1 MRARQAAVLSRD
13 ELLLARRLADY
24 AERAPVAVLLSAL
37 SALIVW
43 MLVPDGSLGAWNMLG
58 ALWLLVVGSTG
69 SARIWQA
76 RRIEALT
83 IDFGY
88 ISRQARRAE
97 WLAYVDALCWTGCLA
112 LIGSMLGYPA
122 RVTVCILLI
131 GMLTTSAIT
140 LRSMPRVGI
149 SLTIAF
155 VAGGLLATLFSGRP
169 GDYVNIPIM
178 AVYAAVVLHC
188 FRADAAAYQARF
200 HAEFEVTE
208 SAETIRLLL
217 HDYEAQSADWLW
229 RVDHAGCLVG
239 VCDRFGEAAALPP
252 PELEGKELVSLF
264 KPGPAREHL
273 SHRLLR
279 REPFRDL
286 TIELAG
292 TADEAA
298 GGRWWMLSASPREDG
313 TIRGVARDVTAT
325 RRTEQRVAYMAHHD
339 GLTGLANRFLF
350 GETLAGQ
357 LARQRRSDQCALL
370 YLDLD
375 HFKTINDTLGHS
387 CGDLLLTEAAR
398 RIASKVKGHD
408 LVSRLGGDEFAVLLT
423 RFRDADEA
431 LAVADRIVAALG
443 EPFRIEGQK
452 LTISTSVGVAFYSGM
467 GGDSDDLLRQAD
479 LALYAAKARGRG
491 CFARFEPWMED
502 RERERAALEADL
514 RSAIK
519 EGQFALHFQPLV
531 RIDTGEVAG
540 FEALVRWHHPTLGVV
555 MPGEFIPIAED
566 TGLIV
571 PLGEWILRNA
581 VMQAASWRDGLRVA
595 INLSPIQL
603 RSPRLMAQ
611 LVTAIAHTGIDP
623 TRIEL
628 EITENV
634 LLQES
639 EANVALLHKL
649 RELGVR
655 ISLDDFGTGYS
666 SLNYLRSFPFD
677 KIKIDKCFVTDLE
690 EREDCQAIIRAVTSL
705 AGTLGMDTVAE
716 GVERQEQLD
725 WLREAGCTEV
735 QGYYISYP
743 FEVDELTD
751 GRPLESRR
759 EHWRS
764 AVGQLPGAAPEQRP
778 AAPGIPAGRSVQA
791 AQSAA

>member
-1 MRARQAAVLSRD
+1 MGARQEAVLNRD
-13 ELLLARRLADY
+13 ELLLARRLGDY
-24 AERAPVAVLLSAL
+24 AAHAPVAAMLSGLSAMIACAIAPREL
-37 SALIVW
+37 MAIWHALCGI
-43 MLVPDGSLGAWNMLG
+43 
-58 ALWLLVVGSTG
+58 WLLAIGAVSTLRVWHAG
-69 SARIWQA
+69 
-76 RRIEALT
+76 RIEPDT

-88 ISRQARRAE
+88 IRRQARKAE
-97 WLAYVDALCWTGCLA
+97 VLAYADAA
-112 LIGSMLGYPA
+112 LWALGLSFIASMLDPST
-122 RVTVCILLI
+122 RVTVNILI
-131 GMLTTSAIT
+131 TGMLATAAIR
-140 LRSMPRVGI
+140 LRSMPRIGI
-149 SLTIAF
+149 ALTVAF
-155 VAGGLLATLFSGRP
+155 VAGGVGSTLLRGDPVDFVNVPVMLFYAT
-169 GDYVNIPIM
+169 
-178 AVYAAVVLHC
+178 VVLYC
-188 FRADAAAYQARF
+188 FRADAAAYEARF
-200 HAEFEVTE
+200 NAEFAVSE

-229 RVDHAGCLVG
+229 RVDHSGCLVG
-239 VCDRFGEAAALPP
+239 VCDRFGEAASMPR

-264 KPGPAREHL
+264 RHGPAREHL

-286 TIELAG
+286 TLELV
-292 TADEAA
+292 TRDDDPL

-357 LARQRRSDQCALL
+357 LARQRKGDSCALL

-398 RIASKVKGHD
+398 RITSKVKGHD
-408 LVSRLGGDEFAVLLT
+408 LVARLGGDEFAVLLT
-423 RFRDADEA
+423 RFRDAEEA
-431 LAVADRIVAALG
+431 LAVADRIVAAIT

-452 LTISTSVGVAFYSGM
+452 LHISTSVGVAFHKGQ
-467 GGDSDDLLRQAD
+467 GGNSDDLLRQAD
-479 LALYAAKARGRG
+479 LALYAAKARGRA
-491 CFARFEPWMED
+491 CFAQFEPWMED

-514 RSAIK
+514 RDAIK
-519 EGQFALHFQPLV
+519 QGQFALHFQPLV
-531 RIDTGEVAG
+531 NIDTGEVAG
-540 FEALVRWHHPTLGVV
+540 FEALVRWEHPTMGVV

-571 PLGEWILRNA
+571 PLGEWIMRNA
-581 VMQAASWRDGLRVA
+581 IAQAARWAGGQRVA
-595 INLSPIQL
+595 INLSPIQM
-603 RSPRLMAQ
+603 RSPRLMSQ

-623 TRIEL
+623 ARIEL

-634 LLQES
+634 LMQES

-677 KIKIDKCFVTDLE
+677 KIKIDKCFVADLE
-690 EREDCQAIIRAVTSL
+690 KREDCQAIIRAVTSL

-716 GVERQEQLD
+716 GVEREEQLE
-725 WLREAGCTEV
+725 WLRAAGCTEV

-743 FEVDELTD
+743 FNVEELSD
-751 GRPLESRR
+751 GRPFDSECERWRASIRR
-759 EHWRS
+759 
-764 AVGQLPGAAPEQRP
+764 LP
-778 AAPGIPAGRSVQA
+778 
-791 AQSAA
+791 SAA

>member
-1 MRARQAAVLSRD
+1 MGARQEAVLNRD
-13 ELLLARRLADY
+13 ELLLARRLGDY
-24 AERAPVAVLLSAL
+24 AAHAPVAAMLSGLSAMIACAIAPPEL
-37 SALIVW
+37 MAMWHALCGI
-43 MLVPDGSLGAWNMLG
+43 
-58 ALWLLVVGSTG
+58 WLLAIGAVSTLRVVHAG
-69 SARIWQA
+69 
-76 RRIEALT
+76 RIEPDT

-88 ISRQARRAE
+88 IRRQARKAE
-97 WLAYVDALCWTGCLA
+97 ALAYADAA
-112 LIGSMLGYPA
+112 LWALGLSFIASMLDPST
-122 RVTVCILLI
+122 RVTVNLLI
-131 GMLTTSAIT
+131 TGMLATAAIR

-149 SLTIAF
+149 ALTLAF
-155 VAGGLLATLFSGRP
+155 VAGGTASTALR
-169 GDYVNIPIM
+169 GDPIDFVNVPIM
-178 AVYAAVVLHC
+178 LFYATVVLYC
-188 FRADAAAYQARF
+188 FRADAAAYEARF
-200 HAEFEVTE
+200 NAEFAVSE

-229 RVDHAGCLVG
+229 RVDHSGCLVG
-239 VCDRFGEAAALPP
+239 VCDRFGEAASMPR

-264 KPGPAREHL
+264 RHGPAREHL

-286 TIELAG
+286 TLELA
-292 TADEAA
+292 TRDDDPL

-357 LARQRRSDQCALL
+357 LARQRKGDSCALL

-398 RIASKVKGHD
+398 RITSKVKGHD
-408 LVSRLGGDEFAVLLT
+408 LVARLGGDEFAVLLT
-423 RFRDADEA
+423 RFRDAEEA
-431 LAVADRIVAALG
+431 LAVADRIVGAITD
-443 EPFRIEGQK
+443 PFRIEGQK
-452 LTISTSVGVAFYSGM
+452 LHISTSVGVAFYKGQ
-467 GGDSDDLLRQAD
+467 GGNSDDLLRQAD
-479 LALYAAKARGRG
+479 LALYAAKARGRA
-491 CFARFEPWMED
+491 CFTQFEPWMED

-514 RSAIK
+514 RNAIK
-519 EGQFALHFQPLV
+519 QGQFALHFQPLV
-531 RIDTGEVAG
+531 NIDTGEVAG
-540 FEALVRWHHPTLGVV
+540 FEALVRWEHPTMGVV

-571 PLGEWILRNA
+571 PLGEWIMRNA
-581 VMQAASWRDGLRVA
+581 IAQAAGWPGGQRVA
-595 INLSPIQL
+595 INLSPIQM
-603 RSPRLMAQ
+603 RSPRLMSQ

-623 TRIEL
+623 ARIEL

-634 LLQES
+634 LMQES

-677 KIKIDKCFVTDLE
+677 KIKIDKCFVADLE
-690 EREDCQAIIRAVTSL
+690 KREDCQAIIRAVTSL

-716 GVERQEQLD
+716 GVEREEQLD
-725 WLREAGCTEV
+725 WLRAAGCTEV

-743 FEVDELTD
+743 FNVEELSD
-751 GRPLESRR
+751 GRPFDSECERWRASIRR
-759 EHWRS
+759 
-764 AVGQLPGAAPEQRP
+764 LP
-778 AAPGIPAGRSVQA
+778 
-791 AQSAA
+791 SAA

>member
-1 MRARQAAVLSRD
+1 MRAKQAAVLNRE

-24 AERAPVAVLLSAL
+24 ADRAPVAVMLSAL

-43 MLVPDGSLGAWNMLG
+43 NLAPRAALSAWGMLCA
-58 ALWLLVVGSTG
+58 AWLLAVGTVSV
-69 SARIWQA
+69 ARIWQA
-76 RRIEALT
+76 RRIEAVT

-88 ISRQARRAE
+88 ISRQSRLAE
-97 WLAYVDALCWTGCLA
+97 WLAYADAFCWAGCLA
-112 LIGSMLGYPA
+112 LIGSVLAYPA
-122 RVTVCILLI
+122 RVTVCIMLI

-149 SLTIAF
+149 SLTLSF
-155 VAGGLLATLFSGRP
+155 VAGGLVATALSGRP
-169 GDYVNIPIM
+169 ADFVNIPIM
-178 AVYAAVVLHC
+178 TLYAAVVLHC
-188 FRADAAAYQARF
+188 FRTDAAAYEARF
-200 HAEFEVTE
+200 HAEFEVHE

-252 PELEGKELVSLF
+252 PEIEGKELVSLF

-286 TIELAG
+286 TIELADA
-292 TADEAA
+292 ADESI

-313 TIRGVARDVTAT
+313 TIRGVARDVTAA

-398 RIASKVKGHD
+398 RITSKVKGHD
-408 LVSRLGGDEFAVLLT
+408 MVSRLGGDEFAVLLT
-423 RFRDADEA
+423 RFRDTDEA
-431 LAVADRIVAALG
+431 LAVAERIVAAIG

-452 LTISTSVGVAFYSGM
+452 LNISTSVGVAFFSGT
-467 GGDSDDLLRQAD
+467 GGSSDDLLRQAD

-502 RERERAALEADL
+502 RERERAALESDL
-514 RSAIK
+514 RSAIR

-531 RIDTGEVAG
+531 KIDSGEVAG
-540 FEALVRWHHPTLGVV
+540 FEALVRWDHPTLGVV

-581 VMQAASWRDGLRVA
+581 IMQAATWREGLRVA

-603 RSPRLMAQ
+603 RSPRLMSQ

-623 TRIEL
+623 GRIEL

-634 LLQES
+634 LMQES
-639 EANVALLHKL
+639 DANVALLHKL

-677 KIKIDKCFVTDLE
+677 KIKIDKCFVADLE
-690 EREDCQAIIRAVTSL
+690 QREDCQAIIRAVTSL
-705 AGTLGMDTVAE
+705 AGTLGMETVAE
-716 GVERQEQLD
+716 GVERKEQLD
-725 WLREAGCTEV
+725 WLRDAGCTEV

-743 FEVDELTD
+743 FNIEELSD
-751 GRPLESRR
+751 GRPLDSDR
-759 EHWRS
+759 EPWRS
-764 AVGQLPGAAPEQRP
+764 TIRHL
-778 AAPGIPAGRSVQA
+778 S
-791 AQSAA
+791 SAA

>member
-1 MRARQAAVLSRD
+1 MRTRQAAVLSRD

-24 AERAPVAVLLSAL
+24 ARRAPVAVMLSAL
-37 SALIVW
+37 SAMIVW
-43 MLVPDGSLGAWNMLG
+43 NLAPRG
-58 ALWLLVVGSTG
+58 ALAAWHMLSAAWLVIVGAVSG
-69 SARIWQA
+69 ARIWQA
-76 RRIEALT
+76 RRIDALT

-88 ISRQARRAE
+88 ISRQAQMAE
-97 WLAYVDALCWTGCLA
+97 WLAYGDALCWAGCLS
-112 LIGSMLGYPA
+112 LIGSLLDYPA

-149 SLTIAF
+149 SLTVAF
-155 VAGGLLATLFSGRP
+155 VAGGVMATALSGP
-169 GDYVNIPIM
+169 VSDFVNIPIM
-178 AVYAAVVLHC
+178 TLYAAVVLYC
-188 FRADAAAYQARF
+188 FRADAAVYEARF
-200 HAEFEVTE
+200 HAEFEVHE
-208 SAETIRLLL
+208 SAETIQLLL

-252 PELEGKELVSLF
+252 PEIEGKELVSLF
-264 KPGPAREHL
+264 RPGPAREHL

-286 TIELAG
+286 TIELAD
-292 TADEAA
+292 TADESI

-313 TIRGVARDVTAT
+313 TIRGVARDVTAA

-357 LARQRRSDQCALL
+357 LARQRRSDKCALL

-398 RIASKVKGHD
+398 RITSKVKGHD

-423 RFRDADEA
+423 RFRDTEEA
-431 LAVADRIVAALG
+431 LAVAERIVEAIC

-452 LTISTSVGVAFYSGM
+452 LNISTSVGVAFFSGT
-467 GGDSDDLLRQAD
+467 GGNSDDLLRQAD

-502 RERERAALEADL
+502 RERERAALESDL
-514 RSAIK
+514 RSAIR

-531 RIDTGEVAG
+531 KIDSGEVAG
-540 FEALVRWHHPTLGVV
+540 FEALVRWDHPTLGVV

-581 VMQAASWRDGLRVA
+581 IMQAATWREGLRVA

-603 RSPRLMAQ
+603 RSPRLMSQ

-623 TRIEL
+623 GRIEL

-634 LLQES
+634 LMQES

-677 KIKIDKCFVTDLE
+677 KIKIDKCFVADLE
-690 EREDCQAIIRAVTSL
+690 QREDCQAIIRAVTSL

-716 GVERQEQLD
+716 GVERKEQLD
-725 WLREAGCTEV
+725 WLRQAGCTEV

-743 FEVDELTD
+743 FNIEELSD
-751 GRPLESRR
+751 GRPLDGER

-764 AVGQLPGAAPEQRP
+764 AIRHLP
-778 AAPGIPAGRSVQA
+778 
-791 AQSAA
+791 SAA